1 MKTWLTYL
9 ASAAMGLAFQVMF
22 KESSFFYSAMNFM
35 ATLTLRLGVFIVF
48 PLVFFSMTAGTASL
62 GKKKGSNSFVWL
74 STFFWSLL
82 TSLVLSIVA
91 ALIFKLL
98 PVSFP
103 VIENTSVT
111 AVKDSTL
118 YKAFAELTSSKLS
131 LANPLSFNSFTNL
144 VKTSDILF
152 PVIFFALFFGY
163 ALRPT
168 SEVIYPAYNVVNSLS
183 EAMFR
188 LARQIAKIMWLAIF
202 FISGAWYENLWLNG
216 TVFISLHF
224 ISMLCLI
231 SFGTFLII
239 IPLIYSIATGFKRNP
254 YRQIIRLL
262 SSSTAAFFSVS
273 GLFSLPA
280 LYTNCRINLGIRK
293 NVVST
298 ALPLHKILTKG
309 GSAMMGTLC
318 SCSLLLAIN
327 GTSASLSQIITIA
340 LACTVISFASSIH
353 SGYEVV
359 FCISCALSFLD
370 IDTTDSLSSIF
381 GMLPL
386 INGIALFFD
395 TLLSGLGTSFT
406 ACNLKADCNIVEK
419 DTV

>member
-62 GKKKGSNSFVWL
+62 GKKKGSNGFVWL

-82 TSLVLSIVA
+82 TSLVLSIAA

-152 PVIFFALFFGY
+152 PVIFFALVFGY

-168 SEVIYPAYNVVNSLS
+168 SEIIYPAYNVINSLS

-188 LARQIAKIMWLAIF
+188 LARQIAKIMWIAIF

-216 TVFISLHF
+216 TVFVSLNF

-262 SSSTAAFFSVS
+262 SSSTAAFFSIS
-273 GLFSLPA
+273 SLFSLPA

-318 SCSLLLAIN
+318 SCSLLLSIN
-327 GTSASLSQIITIA
+327 GTSASISQIITIA

-359 FCISCALSFLD
+359 FCISCALGLLN